1 MSNIIKSLLLSSSI
15 CFAIFTPT
23 ILFADDCNVDNCTGA
38 KSSDEIDCPG
48 KGCGCYCDE
57 HGNAR
62 CKCTQP
68 LDENKTNSNT
78 KTNN

>member
-1 MSNIIKSLLLSSSI
+1 MSSYIKPLLLVLSLT
-15 CFAIFTPT
+15 CTPAIS
-23 ILFADDCNVDNCTGA
+23 FADDCNVDTCTGA

-57 HGNAR
+57 NGNAR

-68 LDENKTNSNT
+68 N
-78 KTNN
+78 